1 MSIAETALMILGVLR
16 FLSLVT
22 VLIYTV
28 RMIKQMMANEGRGLI
43 GKSLQH
49 LCSYPQDIS
58 IMIFTPIYLYLAL
71 FKGDFQGNIFEE
83 FILIPLAV
91 YIGAPLVKEVFFHP
105 RS

>member
-1 MSIAETALMILGVLR
+1 M
-16 FLSLVT
+16 
-22 VLIYTV
+22 
-28 RMIKQMMANEGRGLI
+28 I

-105 RS
+105 ERAKSKGIETKKLIKTVAD